1 MARCW
6 CGPVGLSGVDRDEG
20 FFSQV
25 FVWSFKAT
33 NCWQWSFFFFFSGI
47 CSGPS
52 RQPSSSRQLCWT
64 GSRLGC
70 RCVAKVTTCWT
81 SSSIARISTTC
92 IWTTTSTSSPSR
104 SATKDVWTGD
114 LPVIQLLF
122 MPCLGSIVIS
132 VVQGS
137 FQVKTVSESL
147 RMAHMPSTLSFL
159 IFPGVAFRQLEFCFG
174 GTVELLWGVASHLVT
189 KQWLK
194 QKLCSCR
201 VNCMEFVSTYCS
213 WRAWKII
220 DFSAWSTMMVIKS
233 GWSPGET
240 SQMAC
245 YMRDHFPPHVL

>member
-6 CGPVGLSGVDRDEG
+6 CGPVGLSGVDRDV
-20 FFSQV
+20 FFSLSGICSSPSKQPTV
-25 FVWSFKAT
+25 ESDL
-33 NCWQWSFFFFFSGI
+33 SFFFFSGI

-64 GSRLGC
+64 GLKLGC

-104 SATKDVWTGD
+104 SATQDVWTGD
-114 LPVIQLLF
+114 LPIIQLLF

-137 FQVKTVSESL
+137 FPAKTVSESL

-174 GTVELLWGVASHLVT
+174 GTTAV
-189 KQWLK
+189 
-194 QKLCSCR
+194 
-201 VNCMEFVSTYCS
+201 
-213 WRAWKII
+213 
-220 DFSAWSTMMVIKS
+220 KS
-233 GWSPGET
+233 DESFGN
-240 SQMAC
+240 
-245 YMRDHFPPHVL
+245 